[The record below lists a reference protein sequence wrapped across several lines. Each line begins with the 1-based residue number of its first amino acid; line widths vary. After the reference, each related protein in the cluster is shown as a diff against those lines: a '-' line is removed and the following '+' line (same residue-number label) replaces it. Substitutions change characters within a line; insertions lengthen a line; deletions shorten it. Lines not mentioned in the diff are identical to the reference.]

1 MSMDE
6 RRLWTDAGEL
16 SRALER
22 GPGRGRPLVLANG
35 VFDILH
41 VGHVRYLEE
50 AAALGAVLVVAL
62 NDDASTRS
70 LKGAGRP
77 VMPAADRAALLLALR
92 CVDHVLVFGG
102 ATVDGVIRE
111 LRPDVHAKGTDY
123 TADTVP
129 ERETAR
135 AVGCRTVIA
144 GDPKDHSSSAV
155 LRGIRGADARGS

>member
-1 MSMDE
+1 MNE

-16 SRALER
+16 ARALER
-22 GPGRGRPLVLANG
+22 EPGRGRPLVLANG

-41 VGHVRYLEE
+41 VGHVRYLAE

-92 CVDHVLVFGG
+92 CVDHVLVFGV
-102 ATVDGVIRE
+102 ATVDGIIRE

-129 ERETAR
+129 ERATAR
-135 AVGCRTVIA
+135 AVGCRTVIT

-155 LRGIRGADARGS
+155 LRGIREADARGS